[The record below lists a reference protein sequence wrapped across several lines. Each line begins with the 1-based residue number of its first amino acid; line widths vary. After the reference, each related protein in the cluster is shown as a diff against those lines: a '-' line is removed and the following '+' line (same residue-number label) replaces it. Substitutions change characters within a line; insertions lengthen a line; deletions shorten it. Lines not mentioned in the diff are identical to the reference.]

1 MMMEN
6 VNRRR
11 FLKSS
16 AVVVTSVCLCGLGG
30 MSGCATITKVGDT
43 PAIDPTSIS
52 FSDGILDIDL
62 VKETTLARI
71 GGSVKFRHADIP
83 EGIIIAH
90 VEQNRFEI
98 ASLLCTHRGV
108 EVEYDREKKNFT
120 CASLGSS
127 KFTLDGDNIEGP
139 ADKPLRAYDADLQ
152 DSRLVI
158 RL

>member
-1 MMMEN
+1 MEK

-16 AVVVTSVCLCGLGG
+16 AVVVTSACLCGMGG
-30 MSGCATITKVGDT
+30 MSGCATITKVGNT
-43 PAIDPTSIS
+43 PAIDPAS
-52 FSDGILDIDL
+52 FTFSNGILNIDL
-62 VKETTLARI
+62 EKETTLAMV
-71 GGSVKFRHADIP
+71 GGSVKIRHTDIP

-90 VEQNRFEI
+90 VEQNQFEI

-108 EVEYDREKKNFT
+108 EVEYDPEKKNFT

-127 KFTLDGDNIEGP
+127 TFTLDGDNIKGP
-139 ADKPLRAYDADLQ
+139 ADKPLRAYDADLN